1 MHGLLCL
8 FQIVS
13 TQTSASSYAVSVPL
27 SNRERLENVK
37 RTWRAI
43 AESDRMFATKKKVCT
58 LVDELSAANKE
69 ICSIVD
75 EISAGIKEALAT
87 TDEILAA
94 GLRVETNFDSV
105 IKYIDA
111 LDKCTDKL
119 LGNYKVP
126 LKRKKTYV

>member
-1 MHGLLCL
+1 
-8 FQIVS
+8 
-13 TQTSASSYAVSVPL
+13 
-27 SNRERLENVK
+27 
-37 RTWRAI
+37 
-43 AESDRMFATKKKVCT
+43 MFATNKEISASNKKICT

-87 TDEILAA
+87 TDEILAT

-111 LDKCTDKL
+111 LDKYTDKL

-126 LKRKKTYV
+126 LKRKETYV